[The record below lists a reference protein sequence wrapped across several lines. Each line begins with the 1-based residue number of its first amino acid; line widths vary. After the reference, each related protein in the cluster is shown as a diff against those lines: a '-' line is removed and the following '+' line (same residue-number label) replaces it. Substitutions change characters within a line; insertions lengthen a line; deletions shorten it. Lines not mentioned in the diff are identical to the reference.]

1 MDPIR
6 SLCTKLRSVA
16 VTLDRETTRLQRALE
31 GKDSDFEDYAVRILN
46 DLHSEV
52 RTLKILSK
60 YNTNLATTPVAVKT
74 MPPSKAFLTRCEGQN
89 S

>member
-31 GKDSDFEDYAVRILN
+31 GEDSGEWDGW
-46 DLHSEV
+46 
-52 RTLKILSK
+52 
-60 YNTNLATTPVAVKT
+60 VA
-74 MPPSKAFLTRCEGQN
+74 
-89 S
+89 